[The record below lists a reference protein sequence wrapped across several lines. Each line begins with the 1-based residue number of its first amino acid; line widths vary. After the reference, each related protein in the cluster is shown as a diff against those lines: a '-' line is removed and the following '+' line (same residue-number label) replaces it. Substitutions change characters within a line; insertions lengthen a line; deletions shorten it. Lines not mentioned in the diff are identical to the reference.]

1 MADYSSFDTAIV
13 PWLKKVWQDKAQIE
27 QAVRIPESDAQTD
40 AAAAV
45 LKGESV
51 QVVTAGQKVLTQL
64 KRDSRKEGA
73 WQVYDRYNDP
83 TPAKE
88 NLEAW
93 QSFLKHKGKLVSKYG
108 ISGDPQTRKEIPN
121 DFYHF
126 GAGCRQGKGMWRIYV
141 HITNRRKNWIRVID
155 YCLSVMTKRRLEDI
169 EKCKVAGPGLSKDRG
184 DQVVIWVNSEAVKDS
199 TLEALKKMSDCFG
212 GSVPPGVKQVVPGL
226 GWGVEPAEA
235 EHGSP
240 AIDEVWDGEGVS
252 FGSYLA
258 AVIYMA
264 LEQSWHKTE
273 DGYVEELV
281 QFFLNVGVDPKN
293 PHLLRTYSWEQVK
306 QMTQVSNAKLVTSG
320 VSASSTVFTDRTNM
334 LPTVL

>member
-108 ISGDPQTRKEIPN
+108 ISG
-121 DFYHF
+121 
-126 GAGCRQGKGMWRIYV
+126 
-141 HITNRRKNWIRVID
+141 
-155 YCLSVMTKRRLEDI
+155 
-169 EKCKVAGPGLSKDRG
+169 
-184 DQVVIWVNSEAVKDS
+184 
-199 TLEALKKMSDCFG
+199 
-212 GSVPPGVKQVVPGL
+212 
-226 GWGVEPAEA
+226 
-235 EHGSP
+235 
-240 AIDEVWDGEGVS
+240 
-252 FGSYLA
+252 
-258 AVIYMA
+258 
-264 LEQSWHKTE
+264 
-273 DGYVEELV
+273 
-281 QFFLNVGVDPKN
+281 
-293 PHLLRTYSWEQVK
+293 
-306 QMTQVSNAKLVTSG
+306 
-320 VSASSTVFTDRTNM
+320 
-334 LPTVL
+334 